1 MAKSSSSDD
10 MSKSSAPDTDREETK
25 NQYSGEEQEEEEQEE
40 EEEEEE
46 QYEDYLYEYLAM
58 KAKGEFDSVHQ
69 KESDYAQES
78 TSEQQES
85 TDDESGFYNP
95 AGGDAIDLLSGKIF
109 NSTTKQQAKK
119 KKKKRDE
126 DEDEFKVTCSIEGC
140 KNTAQRGGRCIKHGG
155 KYISKKERA
164 ALGVDGNIKRNR
176 RPSLKVKV
184 NQGGDNTGLYS
195 ETRRRQ
201 PHSIHDGQPKNT
213 AEGIADVGP
222 HDVLVGRGG
231 KYCLYFFVICSCQK
245 AIV

>member
-10 MSKSSAPDTDREETK
+10 MSKSSAPDTDRKETM

-40 EEEEEE
+40 EEQEEEEQEEE

-78 TSEQQES
+78 SSEQQES
-85 TDDESGFYNP
+85 TDDESGFYDP

-109 NSTTKQQAKK
+109 NSTAKQRAKK
-119 KKKKRDE
+119 EKKKR
-126 DEDEFKVTCSIEGC
+126 DEDEFKVTCNIEGC
-140 KNTAQRGGRCIKHGG
+140 NNTAQRGGRCIKHGG
-155 KYISKKERA
+155 KYISKQERA
-164 ALGVDGNIKRNR
+164 RLGIPKRNR
-176 RPSLKVKV
+176 RPSLKVKA
-184 NQGGDNTGLYS
+184 NKGGDSTGLYS
-195 ETRRRQ
+195 ESRRRQ
-201 PHSIHDGQPKNT
+201 AHTIHDGQPKNT

-231 KYCLYFFVICSCQK
+231 KYCLYLIVICSCQK

>member
-10 MSKSSAPDTDREETK
+10 MSKSSAPDTDREETM
-25 NQYSGEEQEEEEQEE
+25 NQYSGEEQEEEEEE
-40 EEEEEE
+40 EKEEE
-46 QYEDYLYEYLAM
+46 YEDYLYEYLAM
-58 KAKGEFDSVHQ
+58 KAKGEFNSVHQ

-78 TSEQQES
+78 SSEQQES
-85 TDDESGFYNP
+85 TDDESGSYNP

-109 NSTTKQQAKK
+109 NSTTKQRAKK
-119 KKKKRDE
+119 EKKKRDE
-126 DEDEFKVTCSIEGC
+126 DGFKDTCHIEGC
-140 KNTAQRGGRCIKHGG
+140 NNTAQRGGRCIKHGG
-155 KYISKKERA
+155 KYISKQERA
-164 ALGVDGNIKRNR
+164 RLGMDVNTKRNR
-176 RPSLKVKV
+176 RPSLKVKA

-195 ETRRRQ
+195 ESRRRQ
-201 PHSIHDGQPKNT
+201 AHSIHDGQPKNT